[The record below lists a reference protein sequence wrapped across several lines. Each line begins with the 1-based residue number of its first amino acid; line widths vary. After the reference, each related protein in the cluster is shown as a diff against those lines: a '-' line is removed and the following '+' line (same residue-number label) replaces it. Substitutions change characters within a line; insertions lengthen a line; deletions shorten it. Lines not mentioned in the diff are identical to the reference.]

1 MSLVKYLL
9 ALRLPGIMFR
19 EEELIFVVSSEVAL
33 FTVGTEALSWN
44 TRVISVTTDPDLYW
58 LREKEILL

>member
-1 MSLVKYLL
+1 MVKYLL

-19 EEELIFVVSSEVAL
+19 EEELIFAGSSEVKL

-58 LREKEILL
+58 